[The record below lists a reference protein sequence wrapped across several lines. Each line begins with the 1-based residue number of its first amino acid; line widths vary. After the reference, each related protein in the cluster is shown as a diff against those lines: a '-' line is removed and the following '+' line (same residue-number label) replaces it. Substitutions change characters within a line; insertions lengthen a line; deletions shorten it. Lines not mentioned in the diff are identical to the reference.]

1 MGTRLA
7 SSHSS
12 PSVRRWILGAVLAV
26 VAVAGYVGWSHFY
39 GNDIRWAARGDTKGG
54 QTPVAIPVTIAQAQ
68 TADFAVYLNGL
79 GTVQPYETVTV
90 HSRVDGELTKVAFKQ
105 GQMVS
110 EGELLAQIDP
120 RPYQAALDQAHAKKA
135 QDEANLKNAQL
146 NLQRYTTLN
155 KEEFSTRQ
163 QLDTQQA
170 SVDQLNAQI
179 KGDQAAIDNAQT
191 QVGYTTIRSPL
202 SGKTGFR
209 FIDPGNIVH
218 AADTTGIVTI
228 VKLQPISVVFTAPEE
243 DVPQINKALAAG
255 TVPVT
260 ALSSDGSKVLSQGHL
275 ALVDN
280 KVDQAS
286 GTISMKATFENTDNV
301 LWPGLSVSTRLL
313 VETLKHVT
321 VLPEDA
327 IQHGPSGL
335 YAFVVGNDNKAEMR
349 SIKIGQED
357 SGQAVVLQGLSPG
370 DKVVTAGQYR
380 VQQGAL
386 VEPSQVN
393 PASKPEN
400 TAQNTPA
407 KAP

>member
-1 MGTRLA
+1 MLA
-7 SSHSS
+7 S
-12 PSVRRWILGAVLAV
+12 VLAV
-26 VAVAGYVGWSHFY
+26 AIAGYVGWSTFY
-39 GNDIRWAARGDTKGG
+39 GNGARWAASGNSKNG
-54 QTPVAIPVTIAQAQ
+54 QTPVAIPVTISQAR
-68 TADFAVYLNGL
+68 TADFSVYLNGL

-120 RPYQAALDQAHAKKA
+120 RPYQATLDQALAKKA
-135 QDEANLKNAQL
+135 QDEANLKNARL
-146 NLQRYTTLN
+146 NLERYTTLN
-155 KEEFSTRQ
+155 RQEFSTRQ

-170 SVDQLNAQI
+170 SVDQLDAQI

-209 FIDPGNIVH
+209 LIDPGNIVH
-218 AADTTGIVTI
+218 AADTMGIVTI

-255 TVPVT
+255 TVSVT
-260 ALSSDGSKVLSQGHL
+260 ARSSDGSKVLSQGHL

-286 GTISMKATFENTDNV
+286 GTISMKATFDNTDNV

-313 VETLKHVT
+313 VETLKHMT
-321 VLPEDA
+321 VIPEDA
-327 IQHGPSGL
+327 VQQGPSGI

-349 SIKIGQED
+349 GLKIGRED
-357 SGQAVVLQGLSPG
+357 NGQAVVLQGLSPG
-370 DKVVTAGQYR
+370 EKVVTAGQYR

-386 VEPSQVN
+386 VEPSQVD
-393 PASKPEN
+393 PAFQTEN
-400 TAQNTPA
+400 TAQNTTA

>member
-1 MGTRLA
+1 M
-7 SSHSS
+7 
-12 PSVRRWILGAVLAV
+12 AVL
-26 VAVAGYVGWSHFY
+26 VAVAGAGYLGWSHFY
-39 GNDIRWAARGDTKGG
+39 GNGIRWAAGGGTKGG
-54 QTPVAIPVTIAQAQ
+54 QKPVAIPVTIAQAQ
-68 TADFAVYLNGL
+68 TADFPVYLNGL

-120 RPYQAALDQAHAKKA
+120 RPYQAALDQALAKKA

-146 NLQRYTTLN
+146 NLKRYTTLN

-170 SVDQLNAQI
+170 SVDQINAQI

-202 SGKTGFR
+202 SGRTGFR

-218 AADTTGIVTI
+218 AVDTTGIVTI
-228 VKLQPISVVFTAPEE
+228 VKLQPISVVFTAPED

-260 ALSSDGSKVLSQGHL
+260 ALSSDGSKTLSQGHL

-286 GTISMKATFENTDNV
+286 GTISMKATFENKDNV

-321 VLPEDA
+321 VMPEDA
-327 IQHGPSGL
+327 VQHGPSGL

-357 SGQAVVLQGLSPG
+357 NGQAVVLQGVSPG
-370 DKVVTAGQYR
+370 EKVVTAGQYR

-386 VEPSQVN
+386 VEPSQAN

-407 KAP
+407 KVP

>member
-1 MGTRLA
+1 MLA
-7 SSHSS
+7 
-12 PSVRRWILGAVLAV
+12 AVLAV
-26 VAVAGYVGWSHFY
+26 VTVAGYVGWSHFY
-39 GNDIRWAARGDTKGG
+39 GNGIRWAARGDTKGG
-54 QTPVAIPVTIAQAQ
+54 QTPVAIPVTVAQAQ

-120 RPYQAALDQAHAKKA
+120 RPYQAALDQALAKKA

-218 AADTTGIVTI
+218 AADTMGVVTI

-260 ALSSDGSKVLSQGHL
+260 ALSSDGSKTLSQGHL

-321 VLPEDA
+321 VVPEDA
-327 IQHGPSGL
+327 VQNGPNGL
-335 YAFVVGNDNKAEMR
+335 YAFVVGDDNKAEMR
-349 SIKIGQED
+349 SINIGQED
-357 SGQAVVLQGLSPG
+357 HGQAVVLQGLSAG
-370 DKVVTAGQYR
+370 EKVVTAGQYR

-386 VEPSQVN
+386 VAPSQVN
-393 PASKPEN
+393 LASKPEN
-400 TAQNTPA
+400 ATQNTPA